1 MELITCILIICSI
14 DFSQKGWPS
23 SEIRG
28 AVGLPWSSL
37 SEQLQSSSVNC
48 LYSPLDNNRVVPVL
62 SSADYN
68 NVNQNILEHRS
79 ISSGTT
85 GGNVFRNSPKAGP
98 QSATVPTSVQSSVRP
113 ILDVEKVKKHY
124 TPAETGVLR
133 SHANTPNGKIAW
145 PNDRQLGWQPK
156 NSEKLNINLSWCQDG
171 NWSSG
176 DYSQRNNNGLQPPV
190 TSSTSSG
197 WQSQQ
202 QQHQQQQQSQQQPM
216 NFRQP
221 DRGMLFPA
229 QPQMQR
235 IVSISDV

>member
-1 MELITCILIICSI
+1 MELITCILIIYYI
-14 DFSQKGWPS
+14 GFSQKGWPS
-23 SEIRG
+23 PEIRG

-62 SSADYN
+62 SSIDYN

-79 ISSGTT
+79 TSSGTT
-85 GGNVFRNSPKAGP
+85 GGNVFRNSPKVGS
-98 QSATVPTSVQSSVRP
+98 QSASVPTSVQNSVRP

-156 NSEKLNINLSWCQDG
+156 NSEKLNINLSWCQNG
-171 NWSSG
+171 NWPG
-176 DYSQRNNNGLQPPV
+176 DDYGQRNNNGLQSPV
-190 TSSTSSG
+190 TSATSSG

-202 QQHQQQQQSQQQPM
+202 QHSQQLPI

-221 DRGMLFPA
+221 DRGMLITA